1 MSNRYRKSMREALEE
16 MRLDEAKSGTGYN
29 LYHKDFSSAMKHA
42 YAHAKKKFGITIS
55 DDEIS
60 DKVATGPRKPSEGKT
75 NKYRLKGDKGAI
87 QVQVYNKGG
96 SKPFELNMY
105 KEEVELDEA
114 RKSQGMFIVLE
125 KGSKNKVI
133 GQFKEKDKA
142 IEMMKKNAGSKVI
155 QIGEFAT
162 EDDKPVDIKVGDN
175 LSYTRVKLSTK
186 IKEEVELDEGKM
198 KDLVIK
204 GQDLEMY
211 AKKSGGIDKK
221 DMMKVAA
228 MLKKGDKSGAL
239 KYAKK
244 MDTDPRDYILNLIG
258 EEVELDEKLDKEDEP
273 TVKKVVKMLKKASGA
288 HAGQAKDLEKAVTEG
303 DEIEEG
309 KMSQLHQLMKDGKSA
324 KEIAKIMKLDVK
336 TIQALMEDD
345 IELDEQETGPTMD
358 PVAKAQDKVK
368 KAKQATKVADLQM
381 KVVQAKEEEV
391 EIDGI
396 RMNMEEF
403 VELLEAGRLDGIKI
417 SEENFVELL
426 EAGWV
431 DKVKG
436 LWSWM
441 TDKDK
446 YAGKKKKKEPKD
458 DPWANIRRRN
468 KEIQQRRQQNNE
480 YEIDEQGL
488 APMKIPSSMRAKTS
502 GKSGLAPMKIPSSMR
517 AKKSGLWGPDQAPN
531 PQRKIES
538 TELDEM
544 APIIPVVARLL
555 GQKVMKNVVQKTA
568 LPIITTAGKAAGAFV
583 GAAAAKDMDQSKKH
597 PKPTGPEEEKRNKE
611 REVEN
616 EKRQKEIEQQHA
628 ANAMQT
634 EASAYADARRAMAS
648 DPSTK
653 QRFSKNI
660 SASDEDIKSADKNII
675 MQLRKVVSLKGVGT
689 VTLTPQQKSRLKK
702 KDSRYLKTAGSG
714 FIEFENGKS
723 EKIDLKMAQAILDKY
738 NRLKKPFEKEQF
750 QAKISKSKR
759 DMLKAL
765 KEDIQIE
772 KKQDSLR
779 EVKNLMKENRERYDG

>member
-16 MRLDEAKSGTGYN
+16 MRLDEAKSATGYN

-60 DKVATGPRKPSEGKT
+60 DKVATGPRKPTEGKT
-75 NKYRLKGDKGAI
+75 NSYRLKGDRGAI

-142 IEMMKKNAGSKVI
+142 MEMMKKSAGSKVI
-155 QIGEFAT
+155 QIGKFAT

-258 EEVELDEKLDKEDEP
+258 EEVEL
-273 TVKKVVKMLKKASGA
+273 
-288 HAGQAKDLEKAVTEG
+288 
-303 DEIEEG
+303 EEG
-309 KMSQLHQLMKDGKSA
+309 KMSQLHQYIKDGKSA

-345 IELDEQETGPTMD
+345 IELDEQEASSAMN
-358 PVAKAQDKVK
+358 PVDKAQKKVEKAK
-368 KAKQATKVADLQM
+368 KAAEVANLQM

-391 EIDGI
+391 DFEEELDKQDEPTVKAVVKMLKKASNAHAGQAKDLEKAVKEEVELDEQEFDEIDQIMLDEGI
-396 RMNMEEF
+396 WDNIKAMIGIGPPTAGT
-403 VELLEAGRLDGIKI
+403 EA
-417 SEENFVELL
+417 
-426 EAGWV
+426 AGKLV
-431 DKVKG
+431 AKAKE
-436 LWSWM
+436 SNKKN
-441 TDKDK
+441 KDI
-446 YAGKKKKKEPKD
+446 YAGKPKLLKPGQALRKLLNRGQKKK
-458 DPWANIRRRN
+458 NLNFMN
-468 KEIQQRRQQNNE
+468 K
-480 YEIDEQGL
+480 
-488 APMKIPSSMRAKTS
+488 
-502 GKSGLAPMKIPSSMR
+502 
-517 AKKSGLWGPDQAPN
+517 
-531 PQRKIES
+531 
-538 TELDEM
+538 
-544 APIIPVVARLL
+544 V
-555 GQKVMKNVVQKTA
+555 
-568 LPIITTAGKAAGAFV
+568 
-583 GAAAAKDMDQSKKH
+583 
-597 PKPTGPEEEKRNKE
+597 
-611 REVEN
+611 
-616 EKRQKEIEQQHA
+616 
-628 ANAMQT
+628 
-634 EASAYADARRAMAS
+634 
-648 DPSTK
+648 
-653 QRFSKNI
+653 
-660 SASDEDIKSADKNII
+660 
-675 MQLRKVVSLKGVGT
+675 
-689 VTLTPQQKSRLKK
+689 
-702 KDSRYLKTAGSG
+702 
-714 FIEFENGKS
+714 
-723 EKIDLKMAQAILDKY
+723 
-738 NRLKKPFEKEQF
+738 
-750 QAKISKSKR
+750 
-759 DMLKAL
+759 
-765 KEDIQIE
+765 
-772 KKQDSLR
+772 
-779 EVKNLMKENRERYDG
+779 